1 MSFHTLDQEE
11 MNFAWVSLE
20 SNDDLTW
27 LQNLS
32 TAFDV
37 TTNTQNLEQLTDQ
50 IDNNFCHTIGIK
62 ANSSYSM
69 TMKNSTCT
77 SKRKTICRLDN
88 SPTNQKIIRPKFPCL
103 QQSPTTRLKRNSNDS
118 NDNDV
123 PNMDEDDLIEDEE
136 ESYEGITFKFLNRY
150 DCDI

>member
-1 MSFHTLDQEE
+1 
-11 MNFAWVSLE
+11 MNFAWVSPE

-32 TAFDV
+32 TTSGV

-50 IDNNFCHTIGIK
+50 IDDNFCYTIGIK
-62 ANSSYSM
+62 KNSSYSF
-69 TMKNSTCT
+69 TMKNSACT

-88 SPTNQKIIRPKFPCL
+88 SPINQKIIRPKFPCL

-123 PNMDEDDLIEDEE
+123 PNMDADDLIEDEE
-136 ESYEGITFKFLNRY
+136 KSYEGTTYKFLIRY
-150 DCDI
+150 YCNIVGQL